1 MKVVNLR
8 FYFRVFV
15 NEKRK
20 CTSNITTKP
29 KDLVNNF

>member
-8 FYFRVFV
+8 FYFCVFV

-20 CTSNITTKP
+20 CTSNVTVKP
-29 KDLVNNF
+29 KDLVYNF